1 MYKLLKKHDFIKK
14 KSILFYL
21 GIPGLRITAENRA
34 GCEGADAARKK
45 LLQNIIMK
53 KYDEIYKILKPM

>member
-1 MYKLLKKHDFIKK
+1 M
-14 KSILFYL
+14 FYL

-45 LLQNIIMK
+45 LLQNKIMK